1 MSKILEGLRNEKNH
15 IKGNSLSKLSWT
27 GWSFPFSL
35 VAVQIL
41 HTDGFENHTTL
52 FFETD
57 NFQKHRSDPAKFFPF
72 LAICQT
78 ALCSPAVTL
87 ILTTKTLFIA
97 KASLI
102 LLTVTSSNIH
112 SCPQSG
118 AFVDQM
124 EWLTGQPGRG
134 VGEKGLSYQAE
145 LSSVLREALC
155 FQASCTLTGSFKEHS

>member
-1 MSKILEGLRNEKNH
+1 MALK
-15 IKGNSLSKLSWT
+15 
-27 GWSFPFSL
+27 
-35 VAVQIL
+35 
-41 HTDGFENHTTL
+41 TTQPCT
-52 FFETD
+52 FETD
-57 NFQKHRSDPAKFFPF
+57 QLQKDSSDPAKFFPF

-78 ALCSPAVTL
+78 VCLPAVTL

-102 LLTVTSSNIH
+102 LLAVISSNIH

-124 EWLTGQPGRG
+124 EWLTGQLGRG
-134 VGEKGLSYQAE
+134 VDEKGLSYQAE